1 MKNIFAKSKK
11 KALFKSLISVLG
23 CSCLLLTLS
32 ACGNDNQANVATT
45 TDTTSATFANSAN
58 KVVIKV
64 GYEYAKNGSFDL
76 GMRRWQEELRNIS
89 NGYMDLEL
97 FPDDSLG
104 DKQDLLQR
112 IKSGENIISP
122 AVAAD
127 FYALGAYD
135 LGIFSGPYLFK
146 NWDEAYHLS
155 RSKWFEKENQELHS
169 KHGIHIISTLWNN
182 SIRHLLSSRPI
193 TQFKELDSLRV
204 RVPNNDI
211 QNNTW
216 KVFGAT
222 PVAISNSQLKRAFAN
237 KEIDAADLTTSRI
250 YTMGLYN
257 EAKYLLLTSHVYSI
271 NNMVIGAKYWDSLT
285 SAQQQML
292 TDSCNRAAKFY
303 NVVQEANEY
312 TILKEMQAA
321 GLTITRPSPEML
333 AKLNQRANTF
343 YTLPVFKKWSPGLYY
358 KVLGSKAIPWSYYT
372 NGGKM
377 PEGKK

>member
-1 MKNIFAKSKK
+1 MKNIFAQGKK

-23 CSCLLLTLS
+23 CSCLLFTLS
-32 ACGNDNQANVATT
+32 ACGNDNQSTVAT
-45 TDTTSATFANSAN
+45 TDTTNATFANSAN

-89 NGYMDLEL
+89 NGSMDLEL

-112 IKSGENIISP
+112 IKSGENIVSP

-155 RSKWFEKENQELHS
+155 KSKWFDKENQELHS

-222 PVAISNSQLKRAFAN
+222 PVAISNSHLKRAFAN
-237 KEIDAADLTTSRI
+237 KEIDAADLTTARI

-257 EAKYLLLTSHVYSI
+257 DAKYLLLTSHVYSI

-312 TILKEMQAA
+312 TILKEMKAA
-321 GLTITRPSPEML
+321 GLTITRPSPEMF

-358 KVLGSKAIPWSYYT
+358 KVLGSKAIPWAYYT

>member
-1 MKNIFAKSKK
+1 MKNIFAQGKK

-23 CSCLLLTLS
+23 CSCLLFTLS
-32 ACGNDNQANVATT
+32 ACGNDNQATVAT
-45 TDTTSATFANSAN
+45 TDTTSATFTNSAN

-89 NGYMDLEL
+89 NGSMDLEL

-112 IKSGENIISP
+112 IKSGENIVSP
-122 AVAAD
+122 ALAAD
-127 FYALGAYD
+127 FYALGSYD

-155 RSKWFEKENQELHS
+155 KSKWFEKENQELHS

-182 SIRHLLSSRPI
+182 SIRYLLSSRPI
-193 TQFKELDSLRV
+193 TQFKELDSLRI

-211 QNNTW
+211 QNYTW

-222 PVAISNSQLKRAFAN
+222 PVAIPNSQLKRAFAN
-237 KEIDAADLTTSRI
+237 KEIDAADLTTARI

-257 EAKYLLLTSHVYSI
+257 DAKYLLLTSHVYSI

-312 TILKEMQAA
+312 TILKEMKAA

-358 KVLGSKAIPWSYYT
+358 KVLGAKAIPWAYYT

>member
-1 MKNIFAKSKK
+1 
-11 KALFKSLISVLG
+11 
-23 CSCLLLTLS
+23 
-32 ACGNDNQANVATT
+32 
-45 TDTTSATFANSAN
+45 
-58 KVVIKV
+58 
-64 GYEYAKNGSFDL
+64 
-76 GMRRWQEELRNIS
+76 
-89 NGYMDLEL
+89 MDLEL

-112 IKSGENIISP
+112 IKSGENIVSP

-155 RSKWFEKENQELHS
+155 KSKWFEKENQELHS

-237 KEIDAADLTTSRI
+237 KEIDAADLTTTRI
-250 YTMGLYN
+250 YTMGLYHDA
-257 EAKYLLLTSHVYSI
+257 EYLLLTSHVYSI

-312 TILKEMQAA
+312 TK
-321 GLTITRPSPEML
+321 R
-333 AKLNQRANTF
+333 
-343 YTLPVFKKWSPGLYY
+343 
-358 KVLGSKAIPWSYYT
+358 
-372 NGGKM
+372 
-377 PEGKK
+377 

>member
-89 NGYMDLEL
+89 NGSMDLEL

>member
-1 MKNIFAKSKK
+1 MKNIFAQGKK

-23 CSCLLLTLS
+23 CSCLLFTLS
-32 ACGNDNQANVATT
+32 ACGNDNQSTVAT

-89 NGYMDLEL
+89 NGSMDLEL

-112 IKSGENIISP
+112 IKSGENIVSP

-155 RSKWFEKENQELHS
+155 KSKWFDKENQELHS

-222 PVAISNSQLKRAFAN
+222 PVAISNSHLKRAFAN
-237 KEIDAADLTTSRI
+237 KEIDAADLTTARI

-257 EAKYLLLTSHVYSI
+257 DAKYLLLTSHVYSI

-312 TILKEMQAA
+312 TILKEMKAA
-321 GLTITRPSPEML
+321 GLTITRPSPEMF

-358 KVLGSKAIPWSYYT
+358 KVLGSKAIPWAYYT

>member
-1 MKNIFAKSKK
+1 MKNIFAKGKK

-23 CSCLLLTLS
+23 CSCLLFTLS
-32 ACGNDNQANVATT
+32 ACGNDNQATVAT
-45 TDTTSATFANSAN
+45 TDTTSATFTNSAN

-89 NGYMDLEL
+89 NGSMDLEL

-135 LGIFSGPYLFK
+135 LGICSGPYLFK

-155 RSKWFEKENQELHS
+155 NSKWFEKENQELHS

-222 PVAISNSQLKRAFAN
+222 PVAIPNSQLKRAFAN

-292 TDSCNRAAKFY
+292 TESCNRAAKFY

-321 GLTITRPSPEML
+321 GLTITRPGPEML